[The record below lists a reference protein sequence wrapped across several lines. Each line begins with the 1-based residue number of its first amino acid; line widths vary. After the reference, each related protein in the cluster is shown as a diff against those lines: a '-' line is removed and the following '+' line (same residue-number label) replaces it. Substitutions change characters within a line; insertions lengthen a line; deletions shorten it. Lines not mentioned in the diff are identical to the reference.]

1 MVYFSAIGTT
11 KSIAEKLVV
20 VTKAALIKD
29 LVQSVNG
36 TIIECNTTYGGGR
49 ADTES
54 HRKAAADYGFTAIAP
69 VDIMDADGHTAI
81 SVKGGKH
88 MKEDFVSKNYMNY
101 NFTVVLSHFKVYIIK
116 YRLRLIDAAYY
127 YMIEKRDCRN
137 VQSSLFNIAIVQP
150 STPRTAAPHA
160 TDITIGMGSVMPFDI
175 IRF

>member
-1 MVYFSAIGTT
+1 MESKKAIVVYFSAIGTT

-127 YMIEKRDCRN
+127 YMIEKKGLPQRSILA
-137 VQSSLFNIAIVQP
+137 V
-150 STPRTAAPHA
+150 
-160 TDITIGMGSVMPFDI
+160 
-175 IRF
+175 